1 MAVTWG
7 LAVGVHRAA
16 LHALGSNQTGLTRV
30 LVNLGPFGSSHAGSP
45 GLYIWA
51 VFYVALTAL
60 LATVVFAGETSS
72 SYFLRPRWPG
82 SNAVATLWRCTGDLT
97 RVLRSWR

>member
-1 MAVTWG
+1 MRRRLWRSNFWCEG
-7 LAVGVHRAA
+7 LRLPRKGKLVCAMRRECRSRANFIGVHQAA

-51 VFYVALTAL
+51 VFSLALTAL
-60 LATVVFAGETSS
+60 LATVVFA
-72 SYFLRPRWPG
+72 RR
-82 SNAVATLWRCTGDLT
+82 DL
-97 RVLRSWR
+97 